1 MAREV
6 NLGNNIDITL
16 GSITH
21 NIAALLLSVIAA
33 VWLTIVD
40 ASIRADN
47 SLLADATLLGKAR
60 ERLHLEAPALIVGQV
75 PVELVATVKRHSI
88 EELLDHIDSEEVT

>member
-21 NIAALLLSVIAA
+21 NITALILSVIAA
-33 VWLTIVD
+33 VWLTVVD
-40 ASIRADN
+40 ASIRTDN
-47 SLLADATLLGKAR
+47 CLLADATLLGKAR
-60 ERLHLEAPALIVGQV
+60 ELSHLEAPALIVGQV
-75 PVELVATVKRHSI
+75 PVELVATVKLHSI
-88 EELLDHIDSEEVT
+88 DELLDHLDSEELT